1 MQVEILSGKELTTP
15 PEVSFELLVVTLAA
29 KRKQRDSRDSY
40 RAPKYQYTRRAM
52 LLSEQKPTCGF
63 IDMVR
68 FHTLL
73 RCRKDLFMLYKD
85 FKSTGENLYHP
96 YFSVRCGMT
105 NDLKGRM
112 SNVVQ
117 VVGCPNSTCEAIE
130 RLWREVERK
139 LLSSQL
145 WHTK

>member
-1 MQVEILSGKELTTP
+1 MQVEILPGKELTNP
-15 PEVSFELLVVTLAA
+15 PEVSFELLLVTPVA

-73 RCRKDLFMLYKD
+73 RCRRPVHAIQGFQVNRGEPVS
-85 FKSTGENLYHP
+85 ST
-96 YFSVRCGMT
+96 SCVKCGMP
-105 NDLKGRM
+105 NNLKGRM
-112 SNVVQ
+112 ANVIQ
-117 VVGCPNSTCEAIE
+117 CSRMPE
-130 RLWREVERK
+130 
-139 LLSSQL
+139 
-145 WHTK
+145 

>member
-1 MQVEILSGKELTTP
+1 MRLIKEIERVIQCALQGLEIMQVKILSGKELTTP
-15 PEVSFELLVVTLAA
+15 PEVSFELLLVTPVA

-73 RCRKDLFMLYKD
+73 RCRRPVHAIQGFQVNRGEPIS
-85 FKSTGENLYHP
+85 STSLCKMWYVKQPERENDKCDTG
-96 YFSVRCGMT
+96 S
-105 NDLKGRM
+105 RM
-112 SNVVQ
+112 
-117 VVGCPNSTCEAIE
+117 PE
-130 RLWREVERK
+130 
-139 LLSSQL
+139 
-145 WHTK
+145 